1 MTLTETNG
9 SVDVHTA
16 DILDLDALVN
26 EAKGVPFR
34 FKFGG
39 DVYDLG
45 SHMDVRAATLM
56 TKGDIDAA
64 MRILMGNEQW
74 QRMMDSPQLLTAE
87 AFVAIFNGFAAH
99 SGVDLPNSSDSASSS
114 PSTAEPSKQTSN
126 GTTPPR

>member
-26 EAKGVPFR
+26 EAKGVPFQ

-56 TKGDIDAA
+56 AKGEVDGA
-64 MRILMGNEQW
+64 MRILMGDEQW
-74 QRMMDSPQLLTAE
+74 QRMMDSPQLLTVE
-87 AFVAIFNGFAAH
+87 AFIAIFNGFAAH
-99 SGVDLPNSSDSASSS
+99 SGVDLPNSSASASSS
-114 PSTAEPSKQTSN
+114 SSTAEPLRPTFN
-126 GTTPPR
+126 GTTPRR